1 MAMPDARG
9 RGPERVLRRWGWP
22 GRGTHPWHGP
32 CGDFSIVPPAVLAQG
47 RLHGLAAT
55 GSPRPRRI
63 DSSRTLESAG
73 DKDAFARPA
82 NALRG
87 AACCACWQYP
97 AFPRLPS
104 SAGGAERHAPVQQR
118 KGAAAHLSVL
128 PSRGRH
134 AWNARGSLITDRH
147 VRPTAPTTGDTPSC
161 EACRSPAPGATPS
174 RIGENCYE

>member
-1 MAMPDARG
+1 MAGPGHASLARI
-9 RGPERVLRRWGWP
+9 P
-22 GRGTHPWHGP
+22 GTHPWHGP

-47 RLHGLAAT
+47 RLHGLEAT
-55 GSPRPRRI
+55 ISPRPRRT

-87 AACCACWQYP
+87 AACCVLAVPCLPSP
-97 AFPRLPS
+97 AFLSGGRRAARA
-104 SAGGAERHAPVQQR
+104 SAATERSGCAPKR
-118 KGAAAHLSVL
+118 ATEPWST
-128 PSRGRH
+128 RMEC
-134 AWNARGSLITDRH
+134 ARQLDNRQTCTSDRPH
-147 VRPTAPTTGDTPSC
+147 TGDTPSC